1 MITINEE
8 FLKLQNSYL
17 FVAINEKVKEYQEK
31 NPKKEVIKLGI
42 GDITRPIPKKV
53 AKAMKKA

>member
-31 NPKKEVIKLGI
+31 NPKKEVIKL
-42 GDITRPIPKKV
+42 
-53 AKAMKKA
+53 

>member
-53 AKAMKKA
+53 AKA

>member
-17 FVAINEKVKEYQEK
+17 FVAINEKVKEIRRKCGKK
-31 NPKKEVIKLGI
+31 NLIDE
-42 GDITRPIPKKV
+42 
-53 AKAMKKA
+53 

>member
-17 FVAINEKVKEYQEK
+17 FVTINEKVKEYQEK
-31 NPKKEVIKLGI
+31 NPKKKLLN
-42 GDITRPIPKKV
+42 
-53 AKAMKKA
+53 